1 MNAGDRHVC
10 RDGRVARAAGCST
23 APHQRSAGRQENGGG
38 FRRHVRH
45 ADVWARCSP
54 ASPTDGPFGGGQG
67 EEMFRSLMIDE
78 YGKQIEAQGGLR
90 PVRFRAAR
98 AAEDAGE
105 RTLSGDSE
113 RIERLVK
120 MAERL
125 MEAIEADIA
134 ALKAGK
140 PQAMRTIEP
149 EMQRLTA
156 LYGREAQGFT
166 QDVGQESAVAAAQPL
181 LRNDKPVPRS
191 SQSSRAHDHARAQRQ
206 RRHDQGD
213 CRRSRSPGCAD
224 AHLFAARRLRP
235 HVPRR
240 R

>member
-1 MNAGDRHVC
+1 M
-10 RDGRVARAAGCST
+10 
-23 APHQRSAGRQENGGG
+23 
-38 FRRHVRH
+38 
-45 ADVWARCSP
+45 
-54 ASPTDGPFGGGQG
+54 
-67 EEMFRSLMIDE
+67 
-78 YGKQIEAQGGLR
+78 
-90 PVRFRAAR
+90 
-98 AAEDAGE
+98 
-105 RTLSGDSE
+105 SGDSE

-125 MEAIEADIA
+125 MEAIEADLA

-166 QDVGQESAVAAAQPL
+166 QDSVKKVPSP
-181 LRNDKPVPRS
+181 LRNRFFETT
-191 SQSSRAHDHARAQRQ
+191 SRFRDLLNLHARMIDARAQRQ

-224 AHLFAARRLRP
+224 ADLFAHAGCARTSRAGDDLQQRHLKFRREGSTPDCPLRSSIADRAKP
-235 HVPRR
+235 SRS
-240 R
+240 